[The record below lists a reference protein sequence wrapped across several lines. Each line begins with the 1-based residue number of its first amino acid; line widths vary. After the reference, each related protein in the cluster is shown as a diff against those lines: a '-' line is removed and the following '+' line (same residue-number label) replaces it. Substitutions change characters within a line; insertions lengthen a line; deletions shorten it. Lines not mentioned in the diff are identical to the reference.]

1 MEILEAVSRAGH
13 LAEPLKH
20 TKRPVVMGTSV
31 IAIQYADGI
40 MMAADTLGSYGSL
53 ARFKDLRRIRAVG
66 SSTLIGASGEYSDF
80 QHIVKMLDDANT
92 ADYCEDDGCFLG
104 PDNIFHFMTRVL
116 YQRRNKQNP
125 LWNSLVIAGVQQN
138 GEKFLGVVDSIAT
151 AFQDKFIVT
160 GYGEYIAM
168 PLLRTGWKEGMTEAE
183 ARTLLETC
191 MRTLYYRDCRTIN
204 RISFAMVTKDG
215 PKVAEPI
222 CLETKWDY
230 ELFKKPKAGADTDGS
245 W

>member
-80 QHIVKMLDDANT
+80 QHIVVA
-92 ADYCEDDGCFLG
+92 
-104 PDNIFHFMTRVL
+104 
-116 YQRRNKQNP
+116 
-125 LWNSLVIAGVQQN
+125 
-138 GEKFLGVVDSIAT
+138 
-151 AFQDKFIVT
+151 
-160 GYGEYIAM
+160 
-168 PLLRTGWKEGMTEAE
+168 
-183 ARTLLETC
+183 
-191 MRTLYYRDCRTIN
+191 
-204 RISFAMVTKDG
+204 SF
-215 PKVAEPI
+215 
-222 CLETKWDY
+222 
-230 ELFKKPKAGADTDGS
+230 GS
-245 W
+245 R